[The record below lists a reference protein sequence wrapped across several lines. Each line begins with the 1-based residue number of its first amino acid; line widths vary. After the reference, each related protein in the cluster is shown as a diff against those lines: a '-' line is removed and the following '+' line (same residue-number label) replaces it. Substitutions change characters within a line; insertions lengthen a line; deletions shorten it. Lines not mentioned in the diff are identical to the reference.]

1 MKVNIPIK
9 TLKNGFS
16 IPIFGLGTWQMGGK
30 RERDINNNDNADIE
44 AIKIAINNGIT
55 HIDTAE
61 MYAQGYSEILV
72 GQAIAEFKRENLF
85 IVSKVYPDNL
95 KYQDL
100 INSAQNSLKR
110 LNTPFLD
117 LYLIHAPNPEIPI
130 QETMKAMDFLMEKGL
145 VRNIGVSNFTKERM
159 AEAQKFT
166 KNKIV
171 ANQVHFNLQIREP
184 QRTGLLEY
192 CQKND
197 VMLIAWRPIQKG
209 LLVEEKNEL
218 MEQMCQKYQKTPAQI
233 AINWLISQKNV
244 ITISKMGS
252 EDHLLENLG
261 ALDWEMDLKDIEK
274 LDKDYPNQQD
284 ISDIVALT

>member
-1 MKVNIPIK
+1 MTVNIPIK
-9 TLKNGFS
+9 KLENGFS
-16 IPIFGLGTWQMGGK
+16 MPVFGLGTWQMGGK

-44 AIKIAINNGIT
+44 AIKMAINNGIT

-72 GQAIAEFKRENLF
+72 GQAIAEFKRESLF
-85 IVSKVYPDNL
+85 IVSKVYPDHL

-100 INSAQNSLKR
+100 IDSAKNSLKR
-110 LNTPFLD
+110 LNTSYLD
-117 LYLIHAPNPEIPI
+117 LYLIHAPNSEIPI
-130 QETMKAMDFLMEKGL
+130 EETMRAMDFLVDQGL
-145 VRNIGVSNFTKERM
+145 VRHIGVSNFTKERM

-166 KNKIV
+166 KNKII
-171 ANQVHFNLQIREP
+171 ANQVHFNLQIREA
-184 QRTGLLEY
+184 QRTGLVEY

-209 LLVEEKNEL
+209 VLLEEKNEL

-244 ITISKMGS
+244 VTLSKMGS
-252 EDHLLENLG
+252 RDHLIENLE
-261 ALDWEMDLKDIEK
+261 ALNWEMDPKDVEK

-284 ISDIVALT
+284 ISDTVSLT